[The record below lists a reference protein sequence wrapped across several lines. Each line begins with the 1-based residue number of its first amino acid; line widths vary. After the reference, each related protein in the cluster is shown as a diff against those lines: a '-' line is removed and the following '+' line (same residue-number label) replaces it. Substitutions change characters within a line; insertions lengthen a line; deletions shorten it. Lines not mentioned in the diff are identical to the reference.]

1 MSEKT
6 CATCRFWSPTEAG
19 TEFGDALVGQCLPA
33 GSDNGWVP
41 QMFTWPAV
49 ALSCDEDNPW
59 QPGAFLLT
67 NASFGCVAWRARD
80 E

>member
-80 E
+80 D

>member
-1 MSEKT
+1 
-6 CATCRFWSPTEAG
+6 
-19 TEFGDALVGQCLPA
+19 VGQCLPA